1 MKISRIIF
9 YDEPSVP
16 EINLDNLID
25 FTCKKTGIL
34 SEKRNS
40 ILTLSNNITPKEI
53 AGSRIFKLSMPY
65 KKHTPTIEEIEFE
78 KKNIV
83 DTSTNQNI
91 IYYDGFELQ
100 SALGKIIAKEELTEN
115 IFHVIFTNK
124 LICTYDYNDYRYHGR
139 ALIATNPSI
148 ISTTGIIE
156 APAKPRE
163 YYMELI
169 TKSRQGVNLE
179 TLKEKYKGTF
189 LEYHDP
195 RLPKIIEGY
204 FLQALFYYETAEPFC
219 DNKECRLFN
228 AHWQKDL
235 LHSQLEVG
243 KLCQKH
249 QEILE
254 KLTMI

>member
-1 MKISRIIF
+1 MKISRVIL

-16 EINLDNLID
+16 QIDLDNLIE
-25 FTCKKTGIL
+25 FTHKTIGIRP
-34 SEKRNS
+34 EKRKS
-40 ILTLSNNITPKEI
+40 ILTYGDNTMPKEI
-53 AGSRIFKLSMPY
+53 ARTRIFKLSIPY
-65 KKHTPTIEEIEFE
+65 QKHIPTTEEIEFE
-78 KKNIV
+78 RKSMT
-83 DTSTNQNI
+83 DTANQNI

-100 SALGKIIAKEELTEN
+100 EALGKIIPKEELN
-115 IFHVIFTNK
+115 ADIFHVIFTNK
-124 LICTYDYNDYRYHGR
+124 LTCTYDYNDYRYHGR

-169 TKSRQGVNLE
+169 TKSRQGVNLD

-189 LEYHDP
+189 LEYHDT
-195 RLPKIIEGY
+195 RLATVIEGY
-204 FLQALFYYETAEPFC
+204 LLQALFYYETSEPFC
-219 DNKECRLFN
+219 SNKECRLFN

-235 LHSQLEVG
+235 LHSQLDTC
-243 KLCQKH
+243 KLCENH

-254 KLTMI
+254 KLTIT